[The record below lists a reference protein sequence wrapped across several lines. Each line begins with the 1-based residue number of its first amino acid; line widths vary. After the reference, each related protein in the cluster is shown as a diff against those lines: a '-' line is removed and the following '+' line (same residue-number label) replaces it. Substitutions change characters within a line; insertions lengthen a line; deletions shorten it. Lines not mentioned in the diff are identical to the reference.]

1 MKVLGLEK
9 SISDISATRLP
20 YPLIPILG
28 LGSRLCAP
36 LFQAV
41 CLYRFLFKRA
51 FVSSHSKYALPFTKS
66 QEVRS
71 IFLHFYTFTPSL
83 RKSGQWANVARTFCL
98 RCAGIFAPIYNPWQ
112 KKPMRR
118 YRQRCRQHSAKKGA
132 VLKKQG
138 NNMLRGVPR

>member
-1 MKVLGLEK
+1 LKVLGLEK

-98 RCAGIFAPIYNPWQ
+98 RCAGIFAPIYNPFP
-112 KKPMRR
+112 KKANAPL
-118 YRQRCRQHSAKKGA
+118 QAKVQA
-132 VLKKQG
+132 AFSKK
-138 NNMLRGVPR
+138 RGGPKKTR